1 MSFDVYTHVMP
12 PDEVGADNLL
22 PLLTDEQEVNM
33 TTDTGEHMDDAM
45 KTELLEKYGEREP
58 KLFLQFDGFYP
69 PTYPIEHDYAE
80 DGYEI
85 IASTTCELMN
95 GAICPGAR
103 ADPTTEAG
111 DAVAPPRSTRNLHRA
126 SRHPRRRSHRRRVRS
141 VRTATGPA
149 RLNVA
154 LGVVSVRAEPP
165 HRGRKP
171 A

>member
-1 MSFDVYTHVMP
+1 
-12 PDEVGADNLL
+12 
-22 PLLTDEQEVNM
+22 M

-95 GAICPGAR
+95 GASVR
-103 ADPTTEAG
+103 VLVNPTTEAG
-111 DAVAPPRSTRNLHRA
+111 DAVALLRKTATYIERHGTPDVEPPTA
-126 SRHPRRRSHRRRVRS
+126 GQIM
-141 VRTATGPA
+141 RTATV
-149 RLNVA
+149 LHV
-154 LGVVSVRAEPP
+154 
-165 HRGRKP
+165 
-171 A
+171 